1 LIPGI
6 AASTALT
13 RNDQILAELYSIMA
27 PPTPTTSLNE
37 LRKRIDEI
45 DQKLVHLINDRANV
59 VVQIGKT
66 KLQSGTPIYA
76 PHREAAVLAKVQ
88 NFNQGPTLPKTI
100 EAIYRE
106 IMSGS
111 FALEQPIRIGFL
123 GPPGTYSH
131 LAATR
136 HFGSSV
142 DFEDLHAITGVFE
155 EVAREHV
162 EYGLVPIENSTG
174 GSITETLDAFMQY
187 HLDVR
192 LYGELQLGVHC
203 CLLTDCQPNEVKRI
217 YGRPESFAQCRSWL
231 ATQYPQAELIA
242 VESSAGGARRAKEEF
257 QADPESGRAAIGGP
271 LAGEIYGLHP
281 LFEQIED
288 RRNNVTRF
296 LIISKQETEP
306 SGDDK
311 TSLMF
316 TTLDQAGALSDV
328 LSVFKRAEVNLTHID
343 KCPTRGSN
351 WEYTFFVDAVGHRLE
366 PKFAELIGE
375 VRAFSKQLTVLGS
388 YPRSKQVL

>member
-1 LIPGI
+1 M
-6 AASTALT
+6 ST
-13 RNDQILAELYSIMA
+13 DDH
-27 PPTPTTSLNE
+27 LNE
-37 LRKRIDEI
+37 LRERIDEI
-45 DQKLVHLINDRANV
+45 DQNLVSLINERAKV
-59 VVQIGKT
+59 VVEIGKS
-66 KLQSGTPIYA
+66 KLKSGTPIYA

-88 NFNQGPTLPKTI
+88 AMNQGPILPKTI

-111 FALEQPIRIGFL
+111 FALEQPLRIGYL

-142 DFEDLHAITGVFE
+142 DFEDMHAITGVFE
-155 EVAREHV
+155 EVARGHV
-162 EYGLVPIENSTG
+162 DYGLVPIENSTG
-174 GSITETLDAFMQY
+174 GSVTETLDAFLQY
-187 HLDVR
+187 HDDVR
-192 LYGELQLGVHC
+192 LYGELQLAVHC
-203 CLLTDCQPNEVKRI
+203 CLLTDCQPNEVKTI
-217 YGRPESFAQCRSWL
+217 YGRPESFAQCRAWL
-231 ATQYPQAELIA
+231 ATQYPNADLVG
-242 VESSAGGARRAKEEF
+242 VESSAGGAQRAKSEYESN
-257 QADPESGRAAIGGP
+257 PELGPAAIGGP

-296 LIISKQETEP
+296 LIVSRQDTEP

-316 TTLDQAGALSDV
+316 TTLDQAGALADV
-328 LSVFKRAEVNLTHID
+328 LGVFKRAEVNLTHID
-343 KCPTRGSN
+343 KCSTRGSN
-351 WEYTFFVDAVGHRLE
+351 WEYTFFVDALGHR
-366 PKFAELIGE
+366 KDARFAELIGE
-375 VRAFSKQLTVLGS
+375 VRAFSKQLTILGS